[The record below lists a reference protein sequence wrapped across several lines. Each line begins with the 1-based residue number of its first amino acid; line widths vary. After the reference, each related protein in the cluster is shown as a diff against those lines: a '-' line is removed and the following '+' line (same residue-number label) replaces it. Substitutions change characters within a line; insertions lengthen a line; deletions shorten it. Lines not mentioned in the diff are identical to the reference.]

1 MRSVFLLLGEKRKD
15 IDTWM
20 KIKVMIGKT
29 GKESLKRRITE
40 FVPSSLK
47 QLPPVSIDYVQKY
60 LAEPK
65 ATEEMKKA
73 NEGTLSFFAWVK
85 GIMEAESLSLQ

>member
-29 GKESLKRRITE
+29 GKERLKRRITE

-47 QLPPVSIDYVQKY
+47 QLPQESKNYIQKY
-60 LAEPK
+60 EIFSGAEGNRR
-65 ATEEMKKA
+65 
-73 NEGTLSFFAWVK
+73 NEKSK
-85 GIMEAESLSLQ
+85 

>member
-1 MRSVFLLLGEKRKD
+1 MRSVFLLLGVKKKD

-20 KIKVMIGKT
+20 KIKDMIGKT
-29 GKESLKRRITE
+29 GKERLKRRITE

-47 QLPPVSIDYVQKY
+47 QLPQESKNYIQKY

-85 GIMEAESLSLQ
+85 GIMEAESQSLE